1 MSETM
6 NEVMENEVMTTE
18 EPMDTEVLDYTEES
32 EGGSGKALTAVL
44 AVGAGVVTAG
54 AVVYKKLKAKKDE
67 KPKKKTKKKLMW
79 VEVPTEEEEN
89 EEDMVAESEA
99 TEVEEPEKETEK
111 K

>member
-1 MSETM
+1 MSETI

-32 EGGSGKALTAVL
+32 EGGSGKALAAFL
-44 AVGAGVVTAG
+44 AFGAGVTALG
-54 AVVYKKLKAKKDE
+54 IAAYKKLKAKKDE

-79 VEVPTEEEEN
+79 VEVPVEEEET
-89 EEDMVAESEA
+89 EEDIVAESEA

>member
-6 NEVMENEVMTTE
+6 NEVMENEVMTTDKPMEVMVIDQE
-18 EPMDTEVLDYTEES
+18 EA

-44 AVGAGVVTAG
+44 AVGAGVVAAG

-79 VEVPTEEEEN
+79 VEVPVDEEETEEDIIDFE
-89 EEDMVAESEA
+89 AE
-99 TEVEEPEKETEK
+99 
-111 K
+111 